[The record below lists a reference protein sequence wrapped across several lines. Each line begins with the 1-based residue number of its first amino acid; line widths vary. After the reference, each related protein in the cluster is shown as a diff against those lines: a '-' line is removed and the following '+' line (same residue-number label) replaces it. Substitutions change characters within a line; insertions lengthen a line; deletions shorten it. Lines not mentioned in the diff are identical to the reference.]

1 LDDLSSEKTPL
12 KTGQNVKYSKI
23 KVFFPNFK
31 QENHCFSF
39 YGVINDLIMKN
50 LMWFFIFLFVIF
62 FNSGLSGQKYDFA
75 GGLRWGGNFGFTLS
89 ERIINNITLE
99 QNLNAE
105 DEKFNYS
112 VLLMARHHKRL
123 LTNRFN
129 WFYGGGAGLLNLK
142 EKNNFPS
149 KNTLALGLQTG
160 LEFTVGR
167 VSISGT
173 LEPLFYSDR
182 SDFRF
187 NMNEVISAKYVII
200 KRKSE
205 WKENLKDRF
214 SKKKKSKKSDPW
226 WKFKKK
232 K

>member
-1 LDDLSSEKTPL
+1 MVSYVELTLINNSLMRNSS
-12 KTGQNVKYSKI
+12 
-23 KVFFPNFK
+23 
-31 QENHCFSF
+31 C
-39 YGVINDLIMKN
+39 
-50 LMWFFIFLFVIF
+50 FFIFMFIF
-62 FNSGLSGQKYDFA
+62 FLNPDISGQKYDFA

-112 VLLMARHHKRL
+112 LLFMARHHKRL

-129 WFYGGGAGLLNLK
+129 WFYGGGAGIMNLK

-149 KNTLALGLQTG
+149 KNTLAIGLQTG

-167 VSISGT
+167 ISISGA

-205 WKENLKDRF
+205 WKENLKDKF
-214 SKKKKSKKSDPW
+214 SKKKKSKKDPW
-226 WKFKKK
+226 WKFSKK
-232 K
+232 